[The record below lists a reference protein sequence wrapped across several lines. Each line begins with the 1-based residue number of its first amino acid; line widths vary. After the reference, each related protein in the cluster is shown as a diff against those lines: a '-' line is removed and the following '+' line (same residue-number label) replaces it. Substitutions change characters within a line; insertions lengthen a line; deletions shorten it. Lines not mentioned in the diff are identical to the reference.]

1 MVKFSQHVLWK
12 LFCELELRFRGRAT
26 VPVKRRSYTPRLW
39 GKNFFFFS
47 SRIHELLS
55 RLLQSPPRNLW
66 ISFPIGWFSNSLS
79 SLIRQLDCERGDQMW
94 WQICLIPLKLIQF
107 KMGNTAD
114 YCVTDKDTWIALC
127 TRHKLYTYNLYSYTH
142 EKKKS
147 YNSGPCCVTGAL
159 VLQQDEKM
167 IQLCTTKMQGLTDW
181 IIIPNAPV
189 RKDAMLYI
197 FLKCI

>member
-1 MVKFSQHVLWK
+1 MSNSLSMFYGNYFVSWNWGLGGGLQFLSNV
-12 LFCELELRFRGRAT
+12 EAT
-26 VPVKRRSYTPRLW
+26 LLACAVRT
-39 GKNFFFFS
+39 FFFSS

-142 EKKKS
+142 EKKKII
-147 YNSGPCCVTGAL
+147 
-159 VLQQDEKM
+159 QQWTL
-167 IQLCTTKMQGLTDW
+167 LCHWGIGSTAGWK
-181 IIIPNAPV
+181 V
-189 RKDAMLYI
+189 
-197 FLKCI
+197 

>member
-1 MVKFSQHVLWK
+1 MLGLFQQTIQWRYKFGLKITGKKMVKFSQHVLWK
-12 LFCELELRFRGRAT
+12 LFCELKLRFRGRAT
-26 VPVKRRSYTPRLW
+26 VPVKRRTYTPRLW

-142 EKKKS
+142 EKKKII
-147 YNSGPCCVTGAL
+147 
-159 VLQQDEKM
+159 QQWTL
-167 IQLCTTKMQGLTDW
+167 LCHWGIGSTAGWK
-181 IIIPNAPV
+181 V
-189 RKDAMLYI
+189 
-197 FLKCI
+197 